1 MRAAGTPSRPAK
13 WARVEPKRVTNRP
26 PGGGTFE
33 DVTGKDFTWT
43 GLSYRQ
49 ASIEFDK
56 PIDRIVLV
64 FTKGGTIEYL
74 YPCSMSGLVT
84 YSDFRAKGP
93 TFKLAVP
100 HKKGIISI
108 GSAAP
113 SHDCWMRF
121 TDIYGEVAA

>member
-1 MRAAGTPSRPAK
+1 MPNRPAK
-13 WARVEPKRVTNRP
+13 WARVEPSKVTNRP
-26 PGGGTFE
+26 PGGGTFD

-49 ASIEFDK
+49 ASIVFDK

-64 FTKGGTIEYL
+64 FSKGGTINYKEA
-74 YPCSMSGLVT
+74 CTMSGVVSA
-84 YSDFRAKGP
+84 SDFRDKGP
-93 TFKLAVP
+93 VFKVNVP
-100 HKKGIISI
+100 HKKGTFSI

-113 SHDCWMRF
+113 SHDCWIKF